1 MIPDHIARHITEA
14 NRVPRRT
21 TPQSR
26 PVARGDVRRLQNL
39 SNPRLVLVLAV
50 DTGTQTAQYTLLHSY
65 TEFATEADVIV
76 TPALSALPYDLVV
89 QTDLRGV
96 ISTKEINDLIAVLP
110 ERIVRACFAVPA
122 AFESDETAFSGPAQ
136 PGLLDALWDFKI
148 AEGNTIRDLSSAAF
162 EMLTKESILWQFK
175 FRELLKALLEPVPD
189 SIDLVEAM
197 QDRWNRGRDLHV
209 STPDAIADLEE
220 HGLLDRRTWIAKLPV
235 IGALFYDSVLQQ
247 FFQQCISASNNQPG
261 APERHIGLIELR
273 LQPA

>member
-96 ISTKEINDLIAVLP
+96 ISTKEINDLIAILP

-136 PGLLDALWDFKI
+136 PGILDALWDFKI

-162 EMLTKESILWQFK
+162 EMLTEEAASWQFNFEEI
-175 FRELLKALLEPVPD
+175 FRAILLPAQD
-189 SIDLVEAM
+189 AM
-197 QDRWNRGRDLHV
+197 QLMLGTLERWKLYGDFHA
-209 STPDAIADLEE
+209 STPDQIDKLDKLGWLE
-220 HGLLDRRTWIAKLPV
+220 RTQWTTKLPEIGGQYFDSLV
-235 IGALFYDSVLQQ
+235 IPVIEQYR
-247 FFQQCISASNNQPG
+247 SAWNKQSA
-261 APERHIGLIELR
+261 APQLSIGLIELR

>member
-1 MIPDHIARHITEA
+1 MIPHKIARHITEE

-26 PVARGDVRRLQNL
+26 PVARGDVRRFQNL
-39 SNPRLVLVLAV
+39 SNPRIVLVLAV
-50 DTGTQTAQYTLLHSY
+50 DTGTQTAQFTLLHSY

-96 ISTKEINDLIAVLP
+96 VSTKEISDLIAVLP
-110 ERIVRACFAVPA
+110 ERIVRACFAGPA
-122 AFESDETAFSGPAQ
+122 AFASDETAFSGPAQ
-136 PGLLDALWDFKI
+136 PGILDALWDFKI

-162 EMLTKESILWQFK
+162 EMLTIETVLWQFK
-175 FRELLKALLEPVPD
+175 FRELLKALLEPVTD
-189 SIDLVEAM
+189 SIDLAM
-197 QDRWNRGRDLHV
+197 AMLDLWNRGRDLHV
-209 STPDAIADLEE
+209 STPDAIAALEE
-220 HGLLDRRTWIAKLPV
+220 HGLLDRPIWIAKLPV

-247 FFQQCISASNNQPG
+247 FFHQCISASNNQPG